1 MTCFAPLG
9 ACKLCA
15 NRARRSARIL
25 KRRRVTRRRA
35 QLWLA
40 MQPSF
45 LNPLGMDIASSAA
58 AIDELFDEVL
68 PVEGDPQEGVPAASP
83 AAVLVHKELWD
94 TFLADDLIAP
104 GAPSGISSQFSDDAL
119 PLRASFCGT
128 RRPEDPSP
136 SLKPSPNSILD
147 PLLTLSSTL
156 IPSRW
161 APRA

>member
-1 MTCFAPLG
+1 MLEYWW
-9 ACKLCA
+9 
-15 NRARRSARIL
+15 RL
-25 KRRRVTRRRA
+25 KRGVVALRRA

-68 PVEGDPQEGVPAASP
+68 PVEGDPQQEGVPAASP
-83 AAVLVHKELWD
+83 AAGLVHKELWD

-104 GAPSGISSQFSDDAL
+104 GAPSGISSQFSDVAL

-136 SLKPSPNSILD
+136 SLKPRPNSILD

-156 IPSRW
+156 IPSRR

>member
-1 MTCFAPLG
+1 MLEYWW
-9 ACKLCA
+9 
-15 NRARRSARIL
+15 RL
-25 KRRRVTRRRA
+25 KRGVVARRRA

-68 PVEGDPQEGVPAASP
+68 PVEGDPQQEGVPAASP
-83 AAVLVHKELWD
+83 AAGLVHKELWD

-136 SLKPSPNSILD
+136 SLKPRPNSILD

-156 IPSRW
+156 IPSRR

>member
-1 MTCFAPLG
+1 
-9 ACKLCA
+9 
-15 NRARRSARIL
+15 
-25 KRRRVTRRRA
+25 
-35 QLWLA
+35 

-68 PVEGDPQEGVPAASP
+68 PVEGDPQQEGVPA
-83 AAVLVHKELWD
+83 LVHKELWD

-104 GAPSGISSQFSDDAL
+104 GAPSGISSQFSDVAL

-136 SLKPSPNSILD
+136 SLKPRPNSILD

-156 IPSRW
+156 IPSRR

>member
-1 MTCFAPLG
+1 
-9 ACKLCA
+9 
-15 NRARRSARIL
+15 
-25 KRRRVTRRRA
+25 
-35 QLWLA
+35 

-104 GAPSGISSQFSDDAL
+104 GAPISSQFSDDAL

-128 RRPEDPSP
+128 MRPEDPSP
-136 SLKPSPNSILD
+136 SLKPRPNSILD

-156 IPSRW
+156 TPSRR

>member
-1 MTCFAPLG
+1 
-9 ACKLCA
+9 
-15 NRARRSARIL
+15 
-25 KRRRVTRRRA
+25 
-35 QLWLA
+35 

-68 PVEGDPQEGVPAASP
+68 PVDGDPQEGVPAASP

-94 TFLADDLIAP
+94 TFLADDLIAL
-104 GAPSGISSQFSDDAL
+104 GAPSGVISSQFSDDAL

-128 RRPEDPSP
+128 RRPKDPSP
-136 SLKPSPNSILD
+136 SLKPRPNSILD

-156 IPSRW
+156 IPSRR

>member
-1 MTCFAPLG
+1 MAAEEEVFA
-9 ACKLCA
+9 
-15 NRARRSARIL
+15 
-25 KRRRVTRRRA
+25 RRRA

-68 PVEGDPQEGVPAASP
+68 PVEGDPQQEGVPAASP

-104 GAPSGISSQFSDDAL
+104 GAPSGSQFSSQFSDDAL

-136 SLKPSPNSILD
+136 SLKPRPN
-147 PLLTLSSTL
+147 
-156 IPSRW
+156 PSLK
-161 APRA
+161 PRPNPSQAWSKASATAWFMRRGCATH

>member
-1 MTCFAPLG
+1 
-9 ACKLCA
+9 
-15 NRARRSARIL
+15 
-25 KRRRVTRRRA
+25 
-35 QLWLA
+35 

-68 PVEGDPQEGVPAASP
+68 PVEGDPQQEGVPAVSP
-83 AAVLVHKELWD
+83 GAALVHKELWD

-128 RRPEDPSP
+128 RRPEDPSA
-136 SLKPSPNSILD
+136 SLKPRPNSILD